1 MIAPNL
7 EPTQVACATTANLL
21 VPTLPISIWR
31 EILIVDHMSRECPE
45 PRREGGGNERRTG
58 RDTLSGIGFH
68 VTAVITVGGG
78 VTSKDAPLPSW
89 EPVVPDVA
97 AQGWGGA
104 AVDTW

>member
-1 MIAPNL
+1 MLQLQISRSPPFPL
-7 EPTQVACATTANLL
+7 
-21 VPTLPISIWR
+21 LPISIWQ

-45 PRREGGGNERRTG
+45 PRREGGGGNERRTG

-89 EPVVPDVA
+89 EPVVPELA
-97 AQGWGGA
+97 AQGWGGGGN
-104 AVDTW
+104 TWA